1 VLCEKPFAMTSQAGE
16 TERSPAC
23 DARKHIRPPPEWPG
37 GEAGLTVVAGF
48 DK

>member
-1 VLCEKPFAMTSQAGE
+1 MLCEKPFAMTSQAGE
-16 TERSPAC
+16 TERSRE
-23 DARKHIRPPPEWPG
+23 ARKHIRPPPEWPG